1 MKMSAVIGGMA
12 LVVYGLRWSGFYL
25 SNAPM
30 PRFCNRDL
38 RRLPVAVFAALIALS
53 LPGQRGEGSM
63 RLLAAFGAGVAL
75 WYLRRPWVGL
85 VIGMGLLWMLR
96 ALRA

>member
-1 MKMSAVIGGMA
+1 VKVSAVIAGMA
-12 LVVYGLRWSGFYL
+12 LVVYALRLSGLYL
-25 SNAPM
+25 SNAPL
-30 PRFCNRDL
+30 PNFCLRVL

-53 LPGQRGEGSM
+53 LSGQRGEGSR
-63 RLLAAFGAGVAL
+63 RLLAACGAGVAL

-96 ALRA
+96 TLRE